1 MAIKFV
7 LKQIISGTSAE
18 NNPTP
23 KEYIFDENMFTV
35 GSDAANN
42 LVVSEGASEQAVIVR
57 EGDFLTLINRADG
70 TRLNKQVLLREAFH
84 TLTHGDEISFGKYI
98 ISVVDDTLNSASNN
112 VKHQSRQRFKVV
124 KEQIISPLTHT
135 TFQPEK
141 IIEQPQ
147 TPRSFADIL
156 DTMRTEEDSFYF
168 TIIEKDVETE
178 RIPLEQTEIPIGA
191 NSKGKIAFSIE
202 QISTLYAVV
211 RKDWSGILLE
221 SQRRNSV
228 YVNDEVV
235 ETTRRLRNDDRV
247 GFGAPTKCLLILHEP
262 SSLVAL
268 ESLLSARVAENGTR
282 FGGLAAANSSAAG
295 NESTLENQNN
305 SLLER
310 RFFNHF
316 SFTEVVTMIIATLIG
331 AVLFFLFFEV
341 FFESMFP

>member
-18 NNPTP
+18 NNPTL

-35 GSDAANN
+35 GSDTANN
-42 LVVSEGASEQAVIVR
+42 LVVSEVASEQAVIVR

-70 TRLNKQVLLREAFH
+70 TRLNEQVLLREAFH
-84 TLTHGDEISFGKYI
+84 TLTDGDEISFGKYI
-98 ISVVDDTLNSASNN
+98 ISVFDDALNSTSETA
-112 VKHQSRQRFKVV
+112 KHQSRQRLKVV
-124 KEQIISPLTHT
+124 KEQTILPVPHT
-135 TFQPEK
+135 QFQPEK
-141 IIEQPQ
+141 IAEELP

-168 TIIEKDVETE
+168 TIIEKDTETE
-178 RIPLEQTEIPIGA
+178 RIPLEQAEIPIGA
-191 NSKGKIAFSIE
+191 SSKGKIAFSIE
-202 QISTLYAVV
+202 QISTLYAVA

-247 GFGAPTKCLLILHEP
+247 CFAAPTKFSLILHEP

-282 FGGLAAANSSAAG
+282 FGGLAAANSGATE
-295 NESTLENQNN
+295 NESALENQNN

-316 SFTEVVTMIIATLIG
+316 SFTEIVTMIIATLIG
-331 AVLFFLFFEV
+331 AVLFFLFFE
-341 FFESMFP
+341 FMFS